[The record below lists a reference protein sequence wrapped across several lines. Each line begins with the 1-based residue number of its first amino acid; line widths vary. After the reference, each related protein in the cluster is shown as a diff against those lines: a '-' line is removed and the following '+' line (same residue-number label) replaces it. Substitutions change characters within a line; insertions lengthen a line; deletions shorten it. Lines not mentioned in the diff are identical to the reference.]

1 MYVYQ
6 VSGKIPAGKLPD
18 MEAMLS
24 GAPDAFITIMR
35 QWMNVKKATTPLS
48 SLPKVWETFPTVRSV
63 LEALALN
70 TTAICG

>member
-1 MYVYQ
+1 
-6 VSGKIPAGKLPD
+6 VSGKIPTGKLLD

-24 GAPDAFITIMR
+24 GAPDAFIAIMR
-35 QWMNVKKATTPLS
+35 QWMNVKKATIPVS

-70 TTAICG
+70 TTAICA